1 MHRAGLEYETGP
13 KPKPNLKPKPP
24 EEEEERRREDEA
36 AGPQNRD
43 QPIAIKRFRQ
53 SESRTHAQDSLGSR
67 NSSVVL
73 LHRRPVFLLPPARPV
88 PSRRVLSALLLMA
101 TPAASSIATTV
112 PVQAVLFDIDGTL
125 CDSDPLHHVAFQ
137 ELLLEIGYNNGVPID
152 DEFFIKNIAGRSD
165 VEAAQNLFPD
175 WELEKGLKFLED
187 KEAKYRSLAKERLEP
202 VKGLGKVVQWVKDH
216 GYKRAAVTN
225 APRIN
230 AELMISLLGLSDF
243 FQAVIVGGECE
254 QPKPSP
260 YPYLKALK
268 ELQVSAE
275 HTFIFEDSPSGIRAG
290 VAAGMPV
297 VALATRN
304 PEKSLL
310 EARASLLIKDYEDP
324 KLWAALEEIDREE
337 A

>member
-1 MHRAGLEYETGP
+1 MGHKIRGDETQIP
-13 KPKPNLKPKPP
+13 WIETPP
-24 EEEEERRREDEA
+24 YKTTSTHGRNERR
-36 AGPQNRD
+36 GH
-43 QPIAIKRFRQ
+43 RFPKK
-53 SESRTHAQDSLGSR
+53 SHLSAVSSRVRSPLS
-67 NSSVVL
+67 
-73 LHRRPVFLLPPARPV
+73 PPPTRID
-88 PSRRVLSALLLMA
+88 RVLMA
-101 TPAASSIATTV
+101 APTPNGNPTVSSLTTTV
-112 PVQAVLFDIDGTL
+112 PVEAVLFDIDGTL

-137 ELLLEIGYNNGVPID
+137 EMLLEIGYNNGVPID

-175 WELEKGLKFLED
+175 WELEKGLKFLEE

-216 GYKRAAVTN
+216 GYKCAAVTN

-254 QPKPSP
+254 KPKPAP
-260 YPYLKALK
+260 YPYLKAIK

-275 HTFIFEDSPSGIRAG
+275 HTFIFEDSASGIRAG
-290 VAAGMPV
+290 VAAGIPV
-297 VALATRN
+297 IGVATRN

-310 EARASLLIKDYEDP
+310 EAGATLLIKDYEDP
-324 KLWAALEEIDREE
+324 KLWAALEEIDGME
-337 A
+337 AKLKKGSV

>member
-1 MHRAGLEYETGP
+1 MAAHA
-13 KPKPNLKPKPP
+13 PNGNPTV
-24 EEEEERRREDEA
+24 
-36 AGPQNRD
+36 
-43 QPIAIKRFRQ
+43 
-53 SESRTHAQDSLGSR
+53 SSL
-67 NSSVVL
+67 
-73 LHRRPVFLLPPARPV
+73 
-88 PSRRVLSALLLMA
+88 
-101 TPAASSIATTV
+101 ATTV

-125 CDSDPLHHVAFQ
+125 CDSDPLHHLAFQ

-175 WELEKGLKFLED
+175 WPPEKGLKFLDD
-187 KEAKYRSLAKERLEP
+187 KEAKYRSLAKERLVP

-243 FQAVIVGGECE
+243 FQAVIIGGECE
-254 QPKPSP
+254 QPKPAP

-268 ELQVSAE
+268 ELEVSAE

-290 VAAGMPV
+290 IAAGMPV
-297 VALATRN
+297 VGLATRN
-304 PEKSLL
+304 PENSLV
-310 EARASLLIKDYEDP
+310 EAGAALLIKDYEDP

-337 A
+337 AKLKKAST

>member
-1 MHRAGLEYETGP
+1 MAATA
-13 KPKPNLKPKPP
+13 PNGNPTVSSL
-24 EEEEERRREDEA
+24 A
-36 AGPQNRD
+36 A
-43 QPIAIKRFRQ
+43 
-53 SESRTHAQDSLGSR
+53 
-67 NSSVVL
+67 
-73 LHRRPVFLLPPARPV
+73 
-88 PSRRVLSALLLMA
+88 
-101 TPAASSIATTV
+101 TV

-137 ELLLEIGYNNGVPID
+137 EMLLEIGYNNGVPID
-152 DEFFIKNIAGRSD
+152 EEFFIKNIAGRSD

-187 KEAKYRSLAKERLEP
+187 KEAKYRSCWFFLFSLAKERLVP
-202 VKGLGKVVQWVKDH
+202 VKGLAKVVQWVKDH

-254 QPKPSP
+254 QPKPAP
-260 YPYLKALK
+260 YPYLRALK

-275 HTFIFEDSPSGIRAG
+275 HSFVFEDSPAGIRAG

-297 VALATRN
+297 VGVATRN
-304 PEKSLL
+304 PEKSLV
-310 EARASLLIKDYEDP
+310 EAGAALLVKDYEDP
-324 KLWAALEEIDREE
+324 KLWAALEEMDGEE
-337 A
+337 AKLKKASE

>member
-1 MHRAGLEYETGP
+1 KQKERPQKQGRSKFPGSKRPLCTNSRDSQIRETHRHL
-13 KPKPNLKPKPP
+13 LLHL
-24 EEEEERRREDEA
+24 
-36 AGPQNRD
+36 
-43 QPIAIKRFRQ
+43 QP
-53 SESRTHAQDSLGSR
+53 
-67 NSSVVL
+67 VL
-73 LHRRPVFLLPPARPV
+73 LDCDSRAVRSSLSPPPAGRSFLPPPV
-88 PSRRVLSALLLMA
+88 RLNRSPALHMA
-101 TPAASSIATTV
+101 APTPNGNPTVSSLATTV
-112 PVQAVLFDIDGTL
+112 PVEAVLFDIDGTL

-137 ELLLEIGYNNGVPID
+137 EMLLEIGYNNGVPID

-243 FQAVIVGGECE
+243 FQAIIVGGECE
-254 QPKPSP
+254 QPKPAP
-260 YPYLKALK
+260 YPYLKAIK
-268 ELQVSAE
+268 ELQVSAD

-297 VALATRN
+297 VAVATRN

-310 EARASLLIKDYEDP
+310 EAGASLLIKDYEDP

-337 A
+337 TKLKKADA